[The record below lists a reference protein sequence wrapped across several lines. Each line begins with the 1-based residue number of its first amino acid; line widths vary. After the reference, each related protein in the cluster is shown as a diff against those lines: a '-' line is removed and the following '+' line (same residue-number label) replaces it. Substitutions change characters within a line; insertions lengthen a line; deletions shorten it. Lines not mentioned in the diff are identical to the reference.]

1 MIIWKDV
8 VGYEN
13 KYQVS
18 SIGEI
23 RSLPRNG
30 TKKEIVIKAQM
41 TDKDGYK
48 IVKLRKNNN
57 PKMVKVH
64 RIVAEA
70 FLLNRNANIVDHING
85 IRDDNRFENLRWVT
99 NFENVKFGKC
109 GKDFIKVK
117 FEENGIIRNFESLRQ
132 AEKET
137 GISRYIIKKD
147 YRFTFEEVVLW
158 KL

>member
-1 MIIWKDV
+1 MIIWKNV
-8 VGYEN
+8 LGYEG

-18 SIGEI
+18 NIGEI
-23 RSLPRNG
+23 ISLPRNG
-30 TKKEIVIKAQM
+30 TKKEIVLKAQM

-70 FLLNRNANIVDHING
+70 FIEKTNSNIVDHING
-85 IRDDNRFENLRWVT
+85 IRDDNRVENLRWV
-99 NFENVKFGKC
+99 NNYENVKFGKC
-109 GKDFIKVK
+109 GKDFIEVK
-117 FEENGIIRNFESLRQ
+117 FKENGIVKIFESLRQ

-137 GISRYIIKKD
+137 GISRYMIKKD
-147 YRFTFEEVVLW
+147 CRFTFEGVV
-158 KL
+158 